1 MGTPAGHRLTH
12 NAALDSVD
20 RQTFRSLLGSLAGG
34 VSVVTALDDAGP
46 KGFTCSAV
54 CSVSATPPMLLSGV
68 SNRSGTLRTILE
80 TGRFAVNLLGE
91 QGRSVSD
98 LFASDCRTKFD
109 DLGWEPGKVTGMP
122 LLEPTVAHAECVLAQ
137 SVVAGDHTLL
147 VGRIVGGGIEQERL
161 PLAYWRGDYRRLLRH
176 EPSPTEES

>member
-1 MGTPAGHRLTH
+1 MGTSSRPLTDHAGI
-12 NAALDSVD
+12 ASVD

-34 VSVVTALDDAGP
+34 VSVITALDDTGP

-54 CSVSATPPMLLSGV
+54 CSVSAAPPLLLSGI

-80 TGRFAVNLLGE
+80 TGRFGVNLLSE
-91 QGRSVSD
+91 QGRSMSD
-98 LFASDCRTKFD
+98 LFASDCGTKFD
-109 DLGWEPGKVTGMP
+109 GIGWEPGKVTGIP
-122 LLEPTVAHAECVLAQ
+122 LLEPTVAHAECVLTQ
-137 SVVAGDHTLL
+137 SVVAGDHTLV

-176 EPSPTEES
+176 EPSRTEES